1 MYSISLML
9 DEIFTLKYRET
20 SFLKTRDLLILNRQC
35 KVQMISYYKIMSQN
49 LKIDS
54 FSYSKEIC
62 VVI

>member
-35 KVQMISYYKIMSQN
+35 KVQMIYYYKIMSQN